1 MRKYEFEWS
10 FFGFIR
16 ILVPVLVYLM
26 CFVTIFKVCL
36 KLCKRRRN
44 EGPPLQRVASVP
56 SHINL
61 AQPISARSTHVV
73 IPIDFIS
80 EIVPSSVEGVRQQQQ
95 QPAATDLESQNPPSY
110 EEVTSESY
118 SQKLPAYSELS
129 R

>member
-16 ILVPVLVYLM
+16 ILVPLLVYLM
-26 CFVTIFKVCL
+26 CFVTIFKACL

-44 EGPPLQRVASVP
+44 ERPALQRVASVP
-56 SHINL
+56 SYINL
-61 AQPISARSTHVV
+61 AQQIPARSTHVA
-73 IPIDFIS
+73 IPIDS
-80 EIVPSSVEGVRQQQQ
+80 TLDDEGVRQQQ
-95 QPAATDLESQNPPSY
+95 QPAATDLVSQNPPSY

-118 SQKLPAYSELS
+118 NQKLPAYSELS

>member
-16 ILVPVLVYLM
+16 ILVPLLVYLM
-26 CFVTIFKVCL
+26 CFVTIFRACL

-44 EGPPLQRVASVP
+44 ERPTLQRVSSVP
-56 SHINL
+56 SYINL
-61 AQPISARSTHVV
+61 AQPSSTHVA
-73 IPIDFIS
+73 IPIDFMS
-80 EIVPSSVEGVRQQQQ
+80 EIVPSSDEGVRQQQ
-95 QPAATDLESQNPPSY
+95 QPAATDLVSQNPPSY

-118 SQKLPAYSELS
+118 NQKLPAYSELS